1 MIFRNSVYFCG
12 VTIIVTKLNKF
23 FMEVKRIERGN
34 YKGRIDMMRSLDT
47 MAIGEAWCLKES
59 TVNLRTARNCCSRAT
74 NAGGKVFSCQCPGL
88 TENFITIR
96 RIR

>member
-47 MAIGEAWCLKES
+47 MAIGETWCLKES

-88 TENFITIR
+88 TENFITIC

>member
-12 VTIIVTKLNKF
+12 VTIIVTKLNKI

-47 MAIGEAWCLKES
+47 MAVGEAWRLKEGS
-59 TVNLRTARNCCSRAT
+59 VNLRTARNCCSRAT